1 MANFVMAD
9 WHDVGANHILKAMRI
24 LLAANQRQGKGLIG
38 RTVNAAARAG
48 IEDRAAG
55 MAILNLYL
63 DSDGDTGT
71 WAAQEIAK
79 DQITSFLEAFEAEM
93 QHKGQAGIDLQVRL
107 KRKRDDEGKK

>member
-55 MAILNLYL
+55 MAILNRYL
-63 DSDGDTGT
+63 DSGGDIGT

-79 DQITSFLEAFEAEM
+79 DQINTMYEALET
-93 QHKGQAGIDLQVRL
+93 
-107 KRKRDDEGKK
+107 EGKPPGTTGNVQQDRV